1 MAQEIMRA
9 LVYKQLVRFPI
20 WLKAIVVTS
29 LYCFLFLASKSKDVK
44 SYQRSASIETSLDLK
59 VCFSQVT

>member
-9 LVYKQLVRFPI
+9 LVFKQLVRFPV
-20 WLKAIVVTS
+20 WLKATVVTS

-44 SYQRSASIETSLDLK
+44 SYQRSVNIENSLDLK